1 MAVNTKYQ
9 PLEIKLSPYYSNR
22 VENTTIKV
30 VNTNIHS
37 KKIKY
42 NYTLMGFQNQTLG
55 NSPPSKQWTLNINF
69 YKST

>member
-1 MAVNTKYQ
+1 MAVNTQSQ

-42 NYTLMGFQNQTLG
+42 NYTPHGF
-55 NSPPSKQWTLNINF
+55 P
-69 YKST
+69 KSNRG